1 MPMNKINLFIDIG
14 IFGVF
19 LIAANPNLT
28 GLPLHEWLG
37 VALAGTLV
45 VHLLLHWRW
54 ITTVTL
60 HFFRQLFHD
69 SRLQYVVDLL
79 LFISFTT
86 VMMSGL
92 MISRVVLPF
101 LGIALTRNPAWLP
114 LHDLSAN
121 ATLALIAVHTALHWD
136 WVVKTFKRYLV
147 DPVTGWLHGKRLP
160 GSTQIKVEK

>member
-1 MPMNKINLFIDIG
+1 MNKINLFIDIG

-19 LIAANPNLT
+19 LVAANPNLT

-45 VHLLLHWRW
+45 IHLLLHWRW
-54 ITTVTL
+54 IVTVTL
-60 HFFRQLFHD
+60 KFFRQLFHD

-92 MISRVVLPF
+92 MISRIVLPF
-101 LGIALTRNPAWLP
+101 LGIALTRNQAWLP

-121 ATLALIAVHTALHWD
+121 TTLALIAVHTALHWD

-147 DPVTGWLHGKRLP
+147 DPLTGLLHVKRLP
-160 GSTQIKVEK
+160 GSEQVKAEK

>member
-1 MPMNKINLFIDIG
+1 MNRTNLFIDLG

-19 LIAANPNLT
+19 LVAANPNLT

-45 VHLLLHWRW
+45 MHLLLHWRW
-54 ITTVTL
+54 IVSVSL
-60 HFFRQLFHD
+60 HFFRQLWHD

-92 MISRVVLPF
+92 MISRVVLPA
-101 LGIALTRNPAWLP
+101 LGIAMTRNPAWVP
-114 LHDLSAN
+114 LHSLSAN
-121 ATLALIAVHTALHWD
+121 ATLALIAMHTALHWN
-136 WVVKTFKRYLV
+136 WIVKTSKRYLV
-147 DPVTGWLHGKRLP
+147 DPLANLLHLRRLP
-160 GSTQIKVEK
+160 GSTPVRTEK

>member
-1 MPMNKINLFIDIG
+1 MNKTNLLIDIG

-19 LIAANPNLT
+19 LVGANPNLT
-28 GLPLHEWLG
+28 GLALHEWLG
-37 VALAGTLV
+37 LALAGTLV

-54 ITTVTL
+54 IATVTL
-60 HFFRQLFHD
+60 HFFRQLIHD
-69 SRLQYVVDLL
+69 SRLQYVVDLA

-92 MISRVVLPF
+92 MISRIVLPF

-114 LHDLSAN
+114 LHNLSAN

-147 DPVTGWLHGKRLP
+147 DPVAGLLHGKRLP
-160 GSTQIKVEK
+160 GSAPVKVEK

>member
-1 MPMNKINLFIDIG
+1 MNKTNLFIDIG

-19 LIAANPNLT
+19 LVAANPNLT
-28 GLPLHEWLG
+28 GLAWHEWLG
-37 VALAGTLV
+37 VALAGTLI

-54 ITTVTL
+54 IVTVTL

-92 MISRVVLPF
+92 MISRIVLPV
-101 LGIALTRNPAWLP
+101 LGITLTRNPAWLP

-136 WVVKTFKRYLV
+136 WVVKTFKSYLV
-147 DPVTGWLHGKRLP
+147 DPVAGLLHSKRLP
-160 GSTQIKVEK
+160 GSSQVKVEK

>member
-1 MPMNKINLFIDIG
+1 VSINKINLFIDLG

-19 LIAANPNLT
+19 LVATNPNLT
-28 GLPLHEWLG
+28 GLAVHEWLG

-54 ITTVTL
+54 IATVTL
-60 HFFRQLFHD
+60 HLFRPLLHD

-101 LGIALTRNPAWLP
+101 LGIALTRNQAWLP
-114 LHDLSAN
+114 LHDLTAN
-121 ATLALIAVHTALHWD
+121 TTLALIAVHTALHWD
-136 WVVKTFKRYLV
+136 WVVKTFTRYLV
-147 DPVTGWLHGKRLP
+147 DPVAGLLHLKRLP
-160 GSTQIKVEK
+160 GSTQVKVDK

>member
-1 MPMNKINLFIDIG
+1 
-14 IFGVF
+14 
-19 LIAANPNLT
+19 
-28 GLPLHEWLG
+28 

-79 LFISFTT
+79 LFVSFTT

-101 LGIALTRNPAWLP
+101 LGIALTRNQAWLP

-121 ATLALIAVHTALHWD
+121 ATLALIAVHTALHWE

-147 DPVTGWLHGKRLP
+147 DPVTGLLHARRLP
-160 GSTQIKVEK
+160 GSAQVKVEK